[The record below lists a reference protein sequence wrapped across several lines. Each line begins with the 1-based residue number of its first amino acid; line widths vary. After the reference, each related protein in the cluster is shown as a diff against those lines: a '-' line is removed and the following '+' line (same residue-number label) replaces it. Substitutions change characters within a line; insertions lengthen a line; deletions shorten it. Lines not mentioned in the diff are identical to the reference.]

1 MAGEHGH
8 GAHDG
13 HGHAGHEHSHSH
25 AHDHGHVGPNT
36 DERRLFWAFIIIF
49 VFMLIEIAGGLLSG
63 SLALLADGG
72 HMISDAAALAMSW
85 GALRIGRRPADG
97 MRSYGYRRLEVLVA
111 FVNGCALF
119 LIAAWVIVEAAR
131 RVASPV
137 AVLGGPMLAVA
148 VAGLLANAVAFWVL
162 SGGDRDNLSTRSAWL
177 HVLGDLLGFAIA
189 IVAAAVILATGWSPI
204 DPLLSVAVALLIL
217 RSAAQIVRSSAHI
230 LLEGTPSGFNSEA
243 LRRDLM
249 ASVPA
254 VLEVHHIHAWLLTQ
268 NQPLVTLHVRCA
280 ADADRETLVVAVS
293 QRLRREFGIAHSTI
307 QVDHAACA
315 DEHCAQAPGQLPSHP

>member
-1 MAGEHGH
+1 MAHHGH
-8 GAHDG
+8 SHQAGHDHS
-13 HGHAGHEHSHSH
+13 HGHAAAG
-25 AHDHGHVGPNT
+25 T

-119 LIAAWVIVEAAR
+119 LIAAWVVFEAVR
-131 RVASPV
+131 RFTAPV
-137 AVLGGPMLAVA
+137 QVLGGTMLIVA
-148 VAGLLANAVAFWVL
+148 LAGLLANAAAFWLL
-162 SGGDRDNLSTRSAWL
+162 SGGNRDNLSTRSAWL

-189 IVAAAVILATGWSPI
+189 IVAAGVILFTGWSPI

-217 RSAAQIVRSSAHI
+217 KSATSIVRSSAHI
-230 LLEGTPSGFNSEA
+230 LLEGAPAGFDSEA
-243 LRRDLM
+243 LRRDLL
-249 ASVPA
+249 SSLPA
-254 VLEVHHIHAWLLTQ
+254 VQEVHHIHAWSLTQ
-268 NQPLVTLHVRCA
+268 DQPLVTLHVRCA
-280 ADADRETLVVAVS
+280 ASADRDTIVVAVS
-293 QRLRREFGIAHSTI
+293 QRLRHQFGITHATI
-307 QVDHAACA
+307 QVDHEVCA
-315 DEHCAQAPGQLPSHP
+315 DEHCADVPRQVSSRP